1 MSDMRLRDAT
11 WRKSTYSGSGNACVE
26 VAHAA
31 TAVGVRDTKNREG
44 GALVVSH
51 QAWAAFVRSTVRR

>member
-1 MSDMRLRDAT
+1 MSDTRLRDAT

-26 VAHAA
+26 VANAV

-44 GALVVSH
+44 GALVVSRR
-51 QAWAAFVRSTVRR
+51 AWTEFVRSAARR